1 MTQTVDSEFA
11 DRLRRIQ
18 AARPAVPA
26 PQTTLARPWRKAE
39 VGLKLAGLAAGA
51 VIGLKAVLIVDIG
64 PADYERHRAALAQG
78 TLMDQLAARMMTPDP
93 VTMVLQGLVQ
103 HAVGGASAVEAAAG
117 NVAAAATTSPNDSPV
132 KPTIS
137 TLDFGGGEDA
147 GPSPIHM
154 VPPAAAKPAPKPVVA
169 HPAHS
174 ARTGARDGS
183 RFLQAPKPQDGSVV
197 PGLAPAGP
205 STRGMAGTFLPAPQ
219 PDSP

>member
-1 MTQTVDSEFA
+1 MTQAVDSEFA
-11 DRLRRIQ
+11 ERLRRIQ
-18 AARPAVPA
+18 AARPAMPA
-26 PQTTLARPWRKAE
+26 PQKTVARPWRKAE
-39 VGLKLAGLAAGA
+39 MGLKLAGMAAGA

-93 VTMVLQGLVQ
+93 VTMVLQRLVQ

-117 NVAAAATTSPNDSPV
+117 NVAAAAATSPNDSPV

-137 TLDFGGGEDA
+137 TLDFGGGADP
-147 GPSPIHM
+147 GPSPMHL
-154 VPPAAAKPAPKPVVA
+154 VPPAAAKVPPSPVMV
-169 HPAHS
+169 HPAHP
-174 ARTGARDGS
+174 ARTGARAGS
-183 RFLQAPKPQDGSVV
+183 RFLQAPRPQDGGVV

-205 STRGMAGTFLPAPQ
+205 STRGMAGMFVPAPG